1 MAHNAYLDH
10 RVLVG
15 WGEGETT
22 QHAVEFAYLWNIE
35 AVEIVEDT
43 LAMSIQKHNSHH
55 CIHVLQTICANN
67 CWQTTNSNRTRNHMH
82 QPEANAIAEG
92 RVQVN
97 TPFKISNCCRVLQ
110 HYVTFDATSLWL
122 TSHSFITVLKMGVL
136 WLKPHATWES
146 FAIRGRYFTKSVP
159 NFGRIRQRNSP
170 ISSKFISI
178 WQCVSHKPTP
188 QRRPGS
194 KHSYFITT
202 HLHDQPTN
210 QLIIHCNIWT

>member
-55 CIHVLQTICANN
+55 RIHVLQTICANN

-82 QPEANAIAEG
+82 QPEANAIVEG

-122 TSHSFITVLKMGVL
+122 SRDLGRKVNIAFIYNCFKNGRLVVETTCQLGVICHTRQVLHKV
-136 WLKPHATWES
+136 S
-146 FAIRGRYFTKSVP
+146 TKFWK
-159 NFGRIRQRNSP
+159 N
-170 ISSKFISI
+170 
-178 WQCVSHKPTP
+178 
-188 QRRPGS
+188 
-194 KHSYFITT
+194 
-202 HLHDQPTN
+202 
-210 QLIIHCNIWT
+210 